1 MFVVVV
7 DDLFSV
13 IHAAVTDLDGITIKD
28 FSKFVVFWGVLVYK
42 GKRSVFDI
50 GTDVFTKWVVVPD
63 YIVVLSVFSF
73 VSRGWFVV

>member
-1 MFVVVV
+1 MVV

-13 IHAAVTDLDGITIKD
+13 IHAAVTDLDGVTIKD

>member
-1 MFVVVV
+1 MVV